1 MKLGRQQDE
10 DKVKQLIL
18 MAGAIRDNCLRQRF
32 LEVVK
37 RLESIAIL
45 AFLSDSVLEVYVPA
59 DNPLAGILSEEHPY

>member
-45 AFLSDSVLEVYVPA
+45 AFLSIS
-59 DNPLAGILSEEHPY
+59 